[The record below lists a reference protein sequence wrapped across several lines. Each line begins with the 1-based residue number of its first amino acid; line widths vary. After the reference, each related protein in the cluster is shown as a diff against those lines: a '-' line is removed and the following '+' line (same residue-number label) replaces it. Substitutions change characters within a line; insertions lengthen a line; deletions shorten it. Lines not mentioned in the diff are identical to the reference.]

1 MHGRRDADQPQK
13 PSNRRQST
21 TQSMEKI
28 VQAQVASVRETPPK
42 APSSLRADALSG
54 FLVFLIALPLCL
66 GIALASGYPAIAGV
80 FTAILGGLITPWISN
95 SARTIKGPA
104 AGLIVIAL
112 GAVTELGR
120 IYGPENAYR
129 LALGIGVAA
138 GLVQILFGLTRS
150 GIVGEFFPSSV
161 VHGMLAAIGVIIMT
175 KQIHIT
181 LGVMDVHGEPFEQI
195 AAIPRSL
202 TRLNPEI
209 ALIGI
214 VCLLILFLLPMV
226 RSRLIRRIPGP
237 MLVMLVAVPL
247 GILFDLSHEHTYSL
261 AGHSYEL
268 GEKFLVPVPSNMFA
282 AITLPDFRALTSAT
296 GWKWVALFVLIGTLE
311 SLLSAKAM
319 DLLDPWRRKTDLNR
333 DLLAVGIGN
342 TLSASIGGL
351 PMISEIVRSKA
362 NIDNGAHGRFANLFH
377 GLFLLLFVSLVPHWI
392 HRIPLAALS
401 AMLVYTGARLA
412 SPREFQNV
420 FRIGTEQLVI
430 FVSTMVG
437 VLATDL
443 LIGVIIGIAVKFAI
457 HLLNG
462 VPIRSLFKP
471 FLVVESQDEGTS
483 IIRARDSAVFS
494 NWIPFKRQIE
504 QVGLMQQ
511 KNLIIDLSETKLVDH
526 SVMEKLHEL
535 QGDFELEGLTL
546 ELAGL
551 ESHRKVSD
559 HHASARR
566 RRLARI
572 RRITI
577 IADNDRCL
585 QLAEDLVGLGASGYT
600 LVECT
605 GSGRRRHEVP
615 ERNGRSQ
622 SRLEVLVAMDRF
634 ESMIAHLRRAFAAG
648 HPMTVC
654 AETVEVIRSEHY

>member
-1 MHGRRDADQPQK
+1 MQ
-13 PSNRRQST
+13 T
-21 TQSMEKI
+21 
-28 VQAQVASVRETPPK
+28 QVAPAAVRESRAK

-66 GIALASGYPAIAGV
+66 GISLASGYPAIAGV
-80 FTAILGGLITPWISN
+80 FTAIVGGLVTPWISN
-95 SARTIKGPA
+95 SQLTIKGPA

-112 GAVTELGR
+112 GAVTELGK

-129 LALGIGVAA
+129 LALGVGLAA
-138 GLVQILFGLTRS
+138 GLLQILFGLTRS

-161 VHGMLAAIGVIIMT
+161 VHGMLAAIGVIIMA
-175 KQIHIT
+175 KQTHVT
-181 LGVMDVHGEPFEQI
+181 MGVMDAHGEPFELI

-209 ALIGI
+209 TLIGV
-214 VCLLILFLLPMV
+214 VCLLILFVLPM
-226 RSRLIRRIPGP
+226 IRNRFVKMIPAP
-237 MLVMLVAVPL
+237 MAVVLVAVPL
-247 GILFDLSHEHTYSL
+247 GILFDLSHEHTYSF
-261 AGHSYEL
+261 AGQSYHM
-268 GEKFLVPVPSNMFA
+268 GEEYLVPVPSNMFA
-282 AITLPDFRALTSAT
+282 AITTPDFRALTSAT
-296 GWKWVALFVLIGTLE
+296 GWKWVTLFVLIGTLE
-311 SLLSAKAM
+311 SLLSAKAI

-342 TLSASIGGL
+342 TISASIGGL

-362 NIDNGAHGRFANLFH
+362 NLDNGARSRYANMFH
-377 GLFLLLFVSLVPHWI
+377 GLFLLLFVALVPHWI

-443 LIGVIIGIAVKFAI
+443 LIGVGIGIAVKFAI

-462 VPIRSLFKP
+462 VPMRSLFKP
-471 FLVVESQDEGTS
+471 FLVVEEQDDGAS
-483 IIRARDSAVFS
+483 VIRARDSAVFS

-504 QVGLMQQ
+504 QVGLTQH
-511 KNLIIDLSETKLVDH
+511 KNLVIDLSETKLVDH

-546 ELAGL
+546 ELTGL
-551 ESHRKVSD
+551 ESHRKVSE
-559 HHASARR
+559 HRASARR
-566 RRLARI
+566 RGLARI

-577 IADNDRCL
+577 IADSARCL
-585 QLAEDLVGLGASGYT
+585 QLSEDLVGLGASGYT

-605 GSGRRRHEVP
+605 GAGRRKQDVS

-634 ESMIAHLRRAFAAG
+634 EAMIGHLRRALASG
-648 HPMTVC
+648 HLITVC